1 MEDYAVNKETKRWM
15 WIIIGAVFLIIAYFL
30 PLPEGLSQAGK
41 MAIAI
46 MIWTI
51 FMWLTEPLPMAAT
64 GFMGLALIAFLG
76 VLPWNTMYT
85 SFINMVFFF
94 LISTYAITIA
104 LEKTTIPE
112 RMSRFIMKKSGKRSY
127 LIVGGIFTAITI
139 LSAIMSNVPSCL
151 IGVGLGLAILKANGD
166 PKPGTSNLGKCLM
179 MAAAWGAMVGG
190 FTTPAGTPHDL
201 MAIQFAY
208 DATGTTITFLGWML
222 LAIPCSIF
230 CIVVGTFCLVK
241 FFPPEP
247 ISDEAIA
254 AVNAQEELPPLN
266 AKEKKLLIIVGLM
279 MACWISSTWIPSL
292 NIVGVAIIGLLLMF
306 FPGIDIL
313 TWKEFNAGV
322 SWGIVLMVGSITGMA
337 SAIMQTGATQWMVD
351 GIFANATSW
360 GATQFTA
367 IVATLGAALHCI
379 VPAGPAIVGL
389 AVSPLSM
396 IAELVGANVQVVV
409 VSFTI
414 FATVT
419 FVLPVDTIPLLTYDR
434 GYWKFSDMIK
444 VGIIPTIALIL
455 FMTFILPIWARILG
469 LT

>member
-1 MEDYAVNKETKRWM
+1 M
-15 WIIIGAVFLIIAYFL
+15 WIIIGAVFLIIAYML
-30 PLPEGLSQAGK
+30 PVPEGLTQPGK

-51 FMWLTEPLPMAAT
+51 IMWLAEPLPMAAT
-64 GFMGLALIAFLG
+64 GFMGLALLSFLNI
-76 VLPWNTMYT
+76 VPWTKMYT

-112 RMSRFIMKKSGKRSY
+112 RLSRFIMQKSGKRSY
-127 LIVGGIFTAITI
+127 LIIGGIFTAITI
-139 LSAIMSNVPSCL
+139 LSAVMSNVPSCI
-151 IGVGLGLAILKANGD
+151 IGVGLGLAILKANGN
-166 PKPGTSNLGKCLM
+166 PTPGTTNLGKCLM
-179 MAAAWGAMVGG
+179 MATAWGAMVGG

-201 MAIQFAY
+201 MAIQFAA
-208 DATGTTITFLGWML
+208 DATGTNITFLGWML

-230 CIVVGTFCLVK
+230 CIIVGTFCLVK

-247 ISDEAIA
+247 ITDEAIA
-254 AVNAQEELPPLN
+254 AVNAQEALPPLN
-266 AKEKKLLIIVGLM
+266 SKEKKLLLIIGLM

-313 TWKEFNAGV
+313 TWKQFNDGV
-322 SWGIVLMVGSITGMA
+322 SWGVVLMVGAITGMA
-337 SAIMQTGATQWMVD
+337 SAIMSTGATQWMVD
-351 GIFANATSW
+351 TIFANAASW
-360 GATQFTA
+360 GSTQFTFINA
-367 IVATLGAALHCI
+367 ILGAVLHCI
-379 VPAGPAIVGL
+379 VPSGPAIVGL
-389 AVSPLSM
+389 AVSPLAI
-396 IAELVGANVQVVV
+396 IAQSVGANVQAVV

-419 FVLPVDTIPLLTYDR
+419 FVLPVDLIPLITYDR

-455 FMTFILPIWARILG
+455 FMTFILPLWAGVLG